1 MNERRLYRIPEV
13 AEYLSVSR
21 SKVYELV
28 RSGVLPSIK
37 IDGIRRVRGDDV
49 IALVETHR
57 IAAS

>member
-1 MNERRLYRIPEV
+1 
-13 AEYLSVSR
+13 
-21 SKVYELV
+21 V